1 MSLYSSP
8 PSSWFKSSKASDT
21 DAMERATLELAQDLR
36 RQFTDRDELYRDIDA
51 VLFGSLPV
59 EIPEAYRK
67 TAVEVRS
74 PIAVHIATTVTAAL
88 SVNPMSTVFKPIGF
102 GDVYQTNSTLRE
114 HFFEAS
120 WKRQEQEARRQLLRL
135 FMWSMA
141 VKGEGVIKTVERQRA
156 AWSQYDEQS
165 SALQSQ
171 LEADTELD
179 QHAQD
184 MLYDKGTEDYKLQ
197 APYPIASTDVPP
209 ETFYYTKNENGFTSV
224 VEIKEL
230 PYMEALERFGTGLDS
245 NGQVVPPKTWSGLD
259 PRAAE
264 LARAEWSSMLHSG
277 TTSGTQATIRC
288 IEAWDW
294 QTQVILL
301 SGPGQR
307 NKGTGSMGEGT
318 LCRVLR
324 HGYGDANLK
333 TLRGPYFHSLGIT
346 TASRLPEH
354 AGLSI
359 LFGFLRLFPLL
370 DSLLTMQ
377 GNAAYMTGYPAFKK
391 TTPPGVLPGLP
402 AMPYG
407 TDAREQNTKAQL
419 IEPGKLFPFDVA
431 PIDQPRSGVDSD
443 KLIDHIKNMLE
454 WALPSVVQGLVGQD
468 QSGYA
473 LNQAAYLARLG
484 WDPIVSN
491 AEVALGERIGFESWL
506 IENKIGEK
514 VYAWGEMEAKRG
526 KKTIGGQSKAA
537 WLGIGPDDLK
547 GVHRYEVKL
556 APSTPSNEI
565 IETRAIGEKMQ
576 LKLIT
581 YEDAVER
588 AGANPDEVEKSWLLH
603 DLKNSQEIQQEL
615 KNAIFQK
622 IATIRSARLEA
633 AGLPQPGAAP
643 PGMGPPG
650 AGPPPPGMP
659 PPGGAGVPGGTPG
672 APPMPGP
679 GGMPPNPVP
688 SPGRGL
694 PIAPPP
700 PQGAPGPMPGGGIP
714 GTPVVPM
721 PRGPMPG

>member
-1 MSLYSSP
+1 
-8 PSSWFKSSKASDT
+8 
-21 DAMERATLELAQDLR
+21 MERATLELAQDLQH
-36 RQFTDRDELYRDIDA
+36 QFADRDQLYKDIDA
-51 VLFGSLPV
+51 VLFGELPV
-59 EIPEAYRK
+59 DIPEAYRK
-67 TAVEVRS
+67 TAIEVRS
-74 PIAVHIATTVTAAL
+74 PIAMHIATTVTAAL

-141 VKGEGVIKTVERQRA
+141 VKGEGIIKTVERQRA
-156 AWSQYDEQS
+156 AWNQYSDKS
-165 SALQSQ
+165 KD
-171 LEADTELD
+171 LEAELNADPELD
-179 QHAQD
+179 QHAKD
-184 MLYDKGTEDYKLQ
+184 MLYDRSTEDYKL
-197 APYPIASTDVPP
+197 ALPYPICSTDVPP

-230 PYMEALERFGTGLDS
+230 PYMQALEKFGTGLNS
-245 NGQVVPPKTWSGLD
+245 SGEVIPPKTWSGLD

-264 LARAEWSSMLHSG
+264 LARAEWS
-277 TTSGTQATIRC
+277 TTMRGSRAGAEQTIRC
-288 IEAWDW
+288 VEAWDW

-307 NKGTGSMGEGT
+307 NKGNGSLGEAT

-324 HGYGDANLK
+324 HPYGDPVLK
-333 TLRGPYFHSLGIT
+333 SLKGPYFHSLGIT

-377 GNAAYMTGYPAFKK
+377 GNAAYLTGYPAFKK

-431 PIDQPRSGVDSD
+431 PIDQPKSGVETD
-443 KLIDHIKNMLE
+443 KLIQGIRDMLE
-454 WALPSVVQGLVGQD
+454 WALPSVVQGMVASD

-506 IENKIGEK
+506 IENRISEK
-514 VYAWGEMEAKRG
+514 VYAWGEIEAKRG

-588 AGANPDEVEKSWLLH
+588 AGSNPDEVEKSWLLH
-603 DLKNSQEIQQEL
+603 DLKSSQEIQQEL

-633 AGLPQPGAAP
+633 AGLPQPGAVP
-643 PGMGPPG
+643 PGMGPP
-650 AGPPPPGMP
+650 PPGMA

-672 APPMPGP
+672 APPLPGP

-694 PIAPPP
+694 PVAPPP
-700 PQGAPGPMPGGGIP
+700 PGGGGPGMPPGGIP
-714 GTPVVPM
+714 GTPVVPGPRAGQM
-721 PRGPMPG
+721 PLPGGG